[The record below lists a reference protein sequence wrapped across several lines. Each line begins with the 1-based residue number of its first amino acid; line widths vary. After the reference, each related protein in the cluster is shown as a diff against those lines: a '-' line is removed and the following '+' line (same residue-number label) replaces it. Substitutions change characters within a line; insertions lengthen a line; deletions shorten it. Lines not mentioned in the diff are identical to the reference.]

1 MKKIISYIAAAVL
14 AIGTLFTFAACG
26 EDPVTVTGI
35 EVTKQPTKTEYILGE
50 KFEPAGMEI
59 SKLLSNETKEALAST
74 EYTYSP
80 SGALK
85 LSDKKVT
92 VTYENEGQSYT
103 ATVNIKVTNEVSEV
117 KIITEPDKK
126 EYITGELF
134 DPTGMTIQAVLQDGT
149 EDSIVEVSEDT
160 VTYKTTRLIAEDSH
174 FEMNY
179 GGYTF
184 YYDMTVKCG
193 AVMEAEAGLIIT
205 SGVSVGAAPNKVAV
219 EADMNNLAGKTGDGT
234 PFVRGIDKGLFGT
247 DPNGNQS
254 KITESRVD
262 VRNYIFDPNDPDY
275 TYMDFCATGGGNVA
289 SLAPEKNI
297 MEFDRTGTGSVL
309 YALTADRAGKVDFT
323 LRMTVTDPDQSYHA
337 VETKLNEVLEITV
350 NGTKVTIADTVVI
363 PEVDFTDKKSYTPST
378 TELSTL
384 GDIKGTFDNTS
395 KLRTNFCWQNVTV
408 PIDMIEGGNSIII
421 KSLITTK
428 KDMRIDSVSFDGD
441 KSKVSLF
448 NESAF
453 APEVKSAKLKVE
465 NDKVYMGVVVDP
477 KAVGYDESAILT
489 VLGLTKVKGTNSCT
503 WANGGDSNINTNG
516 SSDKNDPWTSP
527 TSYGGLGYTEPP
539 LLQVHSMGGNWKDK
553 VNERGI
559 TVEKITSGEFANCY
573 YVWFEVTIPE
583 DSELGTDPDKNRY
596 IGAAYFTG
604 FTYGSDYANSHPA
617 ADILKDGDST
627 FVNNGDYC
635 YQVFCDT
642 RDKHAGFYAGNE
654 INLILVVQHGTFDES
669 KQSETLPLRNKL
681 MRRYVSHF
689 ADNDAELIEQ
699 HK

>member
-297 MEFDRTGTGSVL
+297 MEFCMR
-309 YALTADRAGKVDFT
+309 
-323 LRMTVTDPDQSYHA
+323 LR
-337 VETKLNEVLEITV
+337 
-350 NGTKVTIADTVVI
+350 
-363 PEVDFTDKKSYTPST
+363 
-378 TELSTL
+378 
-384 GDIKGTFDNTS
+384 
-395 KLRTNFCWQNVTV
+395 
-408 PIDMIEGGNSIII
+408 
-421 KSLITTK
+421 
-428 KDMRIDSVSFDGD
+428 
-441 KSKVSLF
+441 
-448 NESAF
+448 
-453 APEVKSAKLKVE
+453 
-465 NDKVYMGVVVDP
+465 
-477 KAVGYDESAILT
+477 
-489 VLGLTKVKGTNSCT
+489 
-503 WANGGDSNINTNG
+503 
-516 SSDKNDPWTSP
+516 
-527 TSYGGLGYTEPP
+527 
-539 LLQVHSMGGNWKDK
+539 
-553 VNERGI
+553 
-559 TVEKITSGEFANCY
+559 
-573 YVWFEVTIPE
+573 
-583 DSELGTDPDKNRY
+583 
-596 IGAAYFTG
+596 
-604 FTYGSDYANSHPA
+604 
-617 ADILKDGDST
+617 
-627 FVNNGDYC
+627 
-635 YQVFCDT
+635 
-642 RDKHAGFYAGNE
+642 
-654 INLILVVQHGTFDES
+654 
-669 KQSETLPLRNKL
+669 
-681 MRRYVSHF
+681 
-689 ADNDAELIEQ
+689 LIERARSISL
-699 HK
+699 